1 MFRDVSLMHVY
12 NLLSDIHSEQIDFRD
27 SNLCRNYVD
36 ISTFWD
42 YTEFVHLF
50 IANITHFLDNKQSH
64 LLIRGYSICLH
75 RRAAIYKHSN
85 DKIGN
90 NSVSGRIMQ
99 IL

>member
-1 MFRDVSLMHVY
+1 MFRDISLMHVY

-27 SNLCRNYVD
+27 SNPCRNYVD
-36 ISTFWD
+36 ISTCWH
-42 YTEFVHLF
+42 YSEFVHLF
-50 IANITHFLDNKQSH
+50 IANITLDNKQSH
-64 LLIRGYSICLH
+64 LLIRGYSICLY

-85 DKIGN
+85 DKIQN